1 MTITVRLG
9 SELESRL
16 IQLAD
21 LEGTTKSALVRKC
34 LEDYLQQQNERK
46 TPWEL
51 GKGLF
56 GKHSSGRNDL
66 STNAKVLVREKVHAK
81 KGRR

>member
-1 MTITVRLG
+1 MCYRSHVRPVDQAAPTAAETDEAG
-9 SELESRL
+9 
-16 IQLAD
+16 APH
-21 LEGTTKSALVRKC
+21 
-34 LEDYLQQQNERK
+34 DYLQQQNERK

-66 STNAKVLVREKVHAK
+66 STNAKVLVREKIHAK